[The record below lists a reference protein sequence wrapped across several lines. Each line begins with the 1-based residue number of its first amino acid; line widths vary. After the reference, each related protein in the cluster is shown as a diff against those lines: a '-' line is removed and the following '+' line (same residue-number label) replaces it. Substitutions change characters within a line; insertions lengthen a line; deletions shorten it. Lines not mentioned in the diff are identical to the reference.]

1 MAFLDTLDLL
11 LGQWLLGTL
20 DDAPCLVLNGDGLVA
35 LVAPNANL
43 VDLGASLAAEKLGMC
58 LCGVVFE
65 HLYQTTS
72 LKTHSHRRLI
82 DGWPMSM

>member
-1 MAFLDTLDLL
+1 MALLDTLDLL
-11 LGQWLLGTL
+11 LGQWLFRTL
-20 DDAPCLVLNGDGLVA
+20 DDAPRLVLNGNGLMA

-43 VDLGASLAAEKLGMC
+43 VDLGATLAAEELGMC

-72 LKTHSHRRLI
+72 LKTQSHRRLI

>member
-1 MAFLDTLDLL
+1 
-11 LGQWLLGTL
+11 
-20 DDAPCLVLNGDGLVA
+20 
-35 LVAPNANL
+35 
-43 VDLGASLAAEKLGMC
+43 MC

-72 LKTHSHRRLI
+72 LKTQSHRRII

>member
-1 MAFLDTLDLL
+1 MAFLDTLDLF
-11 LGQWLLGTL
+11 LGQRLLRTL
-20 DDAPCLVLNGDGLVA
+20 DDAPCLVLNGDGFVA
-35 LVAPNANL
+35 LVAADANL
-43 VDLGASLAAEKLGMC
+43 IDLGATFAVEELGMC

-72 LKTHSHRRLI
+72 LKTQSHRRII